1 MTMVSAA
8 CALFGISF
16 GIMPTNVWGWIQSL
30 CQPVRSAECLRK
42 EKPHRS
48 DVLCE
53 GVASVTGGRDGTVDT
68 TSHPQVGPLF
78 KPCV

>member
-1 MTMVSAA
+1 M
-8 CALFGISF
+8 CG
-16 GIMPTNVWGWIQSL
+16 GWIQSH

-42 EKPHRS
+42 EKPQPS

-53 GVASVTGGRDGTVDT
+53 GVASVTGGRGRNVDI
-68 TSHPQVGPLF
+68 TSHPQVGPLL